1 MTVKEMIEFL
11 QTCPEDA
18 KVMFW
23 HAMYDCPYP
32 ASLGDEVRYNDAE
45 QRVEI
50 W

>member
-1 MTVKEMIEFL
+1 MTVKELIKFL

-23 HAMYDCPYP
+23 HAMYDRPYP
-32 ASLGDEVRYNDAE
+32 ASLQDEVRYNDVE